1 MLRDVA
7 NLPMGLGDSLLLSGI
22 GMLVVFMELII
33 LSVMILLMSKAI
45 ASLRDEKKKPL
56 LSAEATGLTGNL
68 TSIAAEATPSSI
80 VTLQDVTEPAAAAIM
95 AITADKMGVPL
106 SRLAFRSIKGII
118 KIEGATEEEA
128 AAIMAITADKMGV
141 PVNNLVF
148 RSIKQI

>member
-33 LSVMILLMSKAI
+33 LSMMILLMSKAI
-45 ASLRDEKKKPL
+45 TSLQGEKKKPL
-56 LSAEATGLTGNL
+56 SSAHSTGATLHL
-68 TSIAAEATPSSI
+68 DPIAVGSAPSSI

-95 AITADKMGVPL
+95 AITADNMGVPL

-141 PVNNLVF
+141 PVNRLVF